1 MRDLEDR
8 IVAHHVGGRGFGVAL
23 NVPARFSRDVVNVL
37 YEADENCALEM
48 IAQNT
53 SENFHVLPHCLGRE
67 DKAGKLYITNNP
79 YASSNLKPNPEYDS
93 YYCEVMLSGEID
105 GVSVQ
110 DTRYDAVYGNENR
123 VVEVRDVTIHALDT
137 LVRDRKVPGNLKP
150 DFLSLDTQGS
160 ELDILCGAQVTFR
173 DHCIALATEIEF
185 HPMYE
190 GQALFSGIFDFA
202 LRHGF
207 YFAGFTYLQEIS
219 PKRMP
224 VGARG
229 KGFLAFG
236 DALFLR
242 RIDSVKSIAG
252 SQNEQHLMLLKLAFV
267 ALNFGYLEYALLV
280 LEVAEQAPPDP
291 ELRARLL
298 ARDCY
303 RLLYELI
310 DAAKELPP
318 SLLHTQRSELVAERR
333 TLLGKGQP
341 IAPVATSPAKQ
352 ASHEATDQTDRLLR
366 RIATTPVGSLLDR
379 LARALWRRAH
389 GSWRLLVGS
398 EPPARQP
405 AQPTPVVPEAMNS
418 AAAEVPPVASPALA
432 NPPSIEHLL
441 DGYGYGWLANEVRQ
455 RRQSAERYV
464 ASRVH

>member
-1 MRDLEDR
+1 MRELEDR

-23 NVPARFSRDVVNVL
+23 NCPVRFSRDIVNIL
-37 YEADENCALEM
+37 YEADEKCALEM

-53 SENFHVLPHCLGRE
+53 KENFHVLPYCLGLE
-67 DKAGKLYITNNP
+67 DRAGKLHVTNNP

-93 YYCEVMLSGEID
+93 YYCEVKLAGEID
-105 GVSVQ
+105 GVPMQ

-123 VVEVRDVTIHALDT
+123 VVEVRNVMIRSLDT
-137 LVRDRKVPGNLKP
+137 LVRDGKVPGNLMP

-160 ELDILCGAQVTFR
+160 ELDILRGADATLR

-224 VGARG
+224 VGARA

-242 RIDSVKSIAG
+242 RIDSVKSIAR
-252 SQNEQHLMLLKLAFV
+252 SPNEQHLMLLKLAFV

-280 LEVAEQAPPDP
+280 LDAAEQAKPD
-291 ELRARLL
+291 RALSGRLMS
-298 ARDCY
+298 RDCY
-303 RLLYELI
+303 RLLDELRR
-310 DAAKELPP
+310 AAQALPAGF
-318 SLLHTQRSELVAERR
+318 LHTQRSELVAERR
-333 TLLGKGQP
+333 KMVEQGYLAAAKEQAARGRIAATRLGG
-341 IAPVATSPAKQ
+341 A
-352 ASHEATDQTDRLLR
+352 LR
-366 RIATTPVGSLLDR
+366 RRLRPVWHRLRNVYMDVGTGTPVHRTSAPAVSL
-379 LARALWRRAH
+379 
-389 GSWRLLVGS
+389 
-398 EPPARQP
+398 PPGTTDATAGP
-405 AQPTPVVPEAMNS
+405 AAGGMS
-418 AAAEVPPVASPALA
+418 
-432 NPPSIEHLL
+432 PSIEDLL
-441 DGYGYGWLANEVRQ
+441 ESYGYSWLAYEVR
-455 RRQSAERYV
+455 RRRRDAEGYV
-464 ASRVH
+464 AGRLH

>member
-1 MRDLEDR
+1 
-8 IVAHHVGGRGFGVAL
+8 
-23 NVPARFSRDVVNVL
+23 
-37 YEADENCALEM
+37 M

-53 SENFHVLPHCLGRE
+53 SENFHVLPYCLGRE

-93 YYCEVMLSGEID
+93 YYCEVMLSGAID

-137 LVRDRKVPGNLKP
+137 LVRGRKVPGNLKP

-160 ELDILCGAQVTFR
+160 ELDILCGAEVTFR

-190 GQALFSGIFDFA
+190 GQALFSSVFDFA

-207 YFAGFTYLQEIS
+207 HFAGFTYLQEIS

-224 VGARG
+224 VGARA

-242 RIDSVKSIAG
+242 RVDSVKSIAG
-252 SQNEQHLMLLKLAFV
+252 SRNEQHLMLLKLAFV

-280 LEVAEQAPPDP
+280 LEVAEQTPPDP
-291 ELRARLL
+291 EVRARLL

-310 DAAKELPP
+310 GAVKQLPP
-318 SLLHTQRSELVAERR
+318 SLLHTQRSELVAECR
-333 TLLGKGQP
+333 TLSGKRQS
-341 IAPVATSPAKQ
+341 IAPAATRLAKQ
-352 ASHEATDQTDRLLR
+352 ASHEALDRTHRLLR
-366 RIATTPVGSLLDR
+366 RIATTRTGRVLYR
-379 LARALWRRAH
+379 FARPLWRRAH
-389 GSWRLLVGS
+389 GSWRLLVGAES
-398 EPPARQP
+398 P
-405 AQPTPVVPEAMNS
+405 AQP
-418 AAAEVPPVASPALA
+418 ASTLA
-432 NPPSIEHLL
+432 RSPSVERLL
-441 DGYGYGWLANEVRQ
+441 EDYGYGWLANEVRQ
-455 RRQSAERYV
+455 RRHGAERYV
-464 ASRVH
+464 AGRVH